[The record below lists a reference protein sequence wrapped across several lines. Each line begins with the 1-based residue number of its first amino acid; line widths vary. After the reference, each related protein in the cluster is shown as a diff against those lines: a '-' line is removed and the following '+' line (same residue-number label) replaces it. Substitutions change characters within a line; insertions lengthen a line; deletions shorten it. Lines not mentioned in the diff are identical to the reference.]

1 MVTADR
7 RARALALTATGLAT
21 AAGVRL
27 PADLELW
34 RVAGGRPAAAAP
46 IPADDPAAAL
56 VAALEDALTDGER
69 TKGAHYTPAEL
80 ADRVVALAADGGS
93 GPRTVVD
100 PSCGAGSVLLAAGRL
115 LAGAGLDPRTVAQ
128 ELLWGADIDPL
139 AAAVTEAAIAL
150 WSRGAAP
157 GPGHIVAADVLVHGR
172 KAWAVAP
179 PKGFELVVGN
189 PPFQGQLASATTR
202 DAAEREAL
210 RTRFGAAVTPYV
222 DTAALFLLVAT
233 DLAARGGRVA
243 LVQPRSTAAARD
255 AGPVRA
261 ALAERARLV
270 DLWSPAGFAFAARVH
285 VCVPV
290 LVVGRRQS
298 APDWAARLAASD
310 GVPRVALPADGP
322 TVGDRATA
330 VAGFRQHYYGLVP
343 HVRES
348 GRSRTLAPLVTSG
361 LIDLGASCW
370 GRRPVRFAGEVWK
383 RPGVDLRSL
392 RRDEPALADWV
403 ARLARPK
410 VVVASQTKVV
420 EAAAD
425 HTGTWVPCTPVISV
439 LPRRATDVDLLAA
452 ALCAPPAAAW
462 AAARA
467 AGSGLSR
474 SAVRM
479 SSELALAVPLPA
491 DRRAWRK
498 AAASLVD
505 GDLDAF
511 AEHGTAM
518 HGLPPASA
526 DAVLAWWHSNHL
538 GPARPVR

>member
-1 MVTADR
+1 
-7 RARALALTATGLAT
+7 
-21 AAGVRL
+21 
-27 PADLELW
+27 
-34 RVAGGRPAAAAP
+34 
-46 IPADDPAAAL
+46 
-56 VAALEDALTDGER
+56 
-69 TKGAHYTPAEL
+69 
-80 ADRVVALAADGGS
+80 
-93 GPRTVVD
+93 
-100 PSCGAGSVLLAAGRL
+100 
-115 LAGAGLDPRTVAQ
+115 
-128 ELLWGADIDPL
+128 
-139 AAAVTEAAIAL
+139 
-150 WSRGAAP
+150 
-157 GPGHIVAADVLVHGR
+157 
-172 KAWAVAP
+172 
-179 PKGFELVVGN
+179 
-189 PPFQGQLASATTR
+189 
-202 DAAEREAL
+202 
-210 RTRFGAAVTPYV
+210 
-222 DTAALFLLVAT
+222 
-233 DLAARGGRVA
+233 
-243 LVQPRSTAAARD
+243 
-255 AGPVRA
+255 
-261 ALAERARLV
+261 
-270 DLWSPAGFAFAARVH
+270 
-285 VCVPV
+285 
-290 LVVGRRQS
+290 
-298 APDWAARLAASD
+298 
-310 GVPRVALPADGP
+310 
-322 TVGDRATA
+322 
-330 VAGFRQHYYGLVP
+330 
-343 HVRES
+343 
-348 GRSRTLAPLVTSG
+348 
-361 LIDLGASCW
+361 
-370 GRRPVRFAGEVWK
+370 VRFAGEVWK